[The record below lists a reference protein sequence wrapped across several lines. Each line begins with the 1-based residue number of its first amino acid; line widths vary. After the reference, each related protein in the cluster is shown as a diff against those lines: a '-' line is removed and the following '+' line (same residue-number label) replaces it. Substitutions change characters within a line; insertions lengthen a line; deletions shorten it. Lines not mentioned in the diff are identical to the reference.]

1 VKENLYQS
9 PELKQIGEASEVVLG
24 LGNVGGDVYG
34 QIDYEEQE
42 FEND

>member
-1 VKENLYQS
+1 VYQS
-9 PELKQIGEASEVVLG
+9 PELQQIGDVSEVVLG
-24 LGNVGGDVYG
+24 FGNIGGDVYG